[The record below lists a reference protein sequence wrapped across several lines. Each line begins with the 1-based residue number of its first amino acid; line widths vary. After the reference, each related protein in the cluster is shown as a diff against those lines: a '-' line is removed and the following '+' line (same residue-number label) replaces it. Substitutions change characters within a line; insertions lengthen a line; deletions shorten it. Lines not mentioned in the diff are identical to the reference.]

1 MRKTANLL
9 PLCFIKIDSKA
20 FSLCSILSLYKNNN
34 AFINE
39 DGKWLLPYKPAIY
52 RSLPFFIKR
61 GNKKE
66 ESFICFD
73 ESLNCVVD
81 NNQSEEANRIFK
93 KNGEVTKEFSQ
104 FSHFLTAYYGD
115 LELTN
120 QLVKQIVENDLITEW
135 SLKVKTKDKGIH
147 EIPNIYK
154 INEENFLKI
163 PEEKISKLFKSRAF
177 EIIYSQLIS
186 MDNIHKVAT
195 IQKQIMLMNEG
206 KKQNETK
213 KVQKSL
219 RDKVIEKQKK
229 QKKEELDNLVQ
240 NLMQED

>member
-1 MRKTANLL
+1 
-9 PLCFIKIDSKA
+9 
-20 FSLCSILSLYKNNN
+20 
-34 AFINE
+34 
-39 DGKWLLPYKPAIY
+39 
-52 RSLPFFIKR
+52 
-61 GNKKE
+61 
-66 ESFICFD
+66 
-73 ESLNCVVD
+73 
-81 NNQSEEANRIFK
+81 
-93 KNGEVTKEFSQ
+93 
-104 FSHFLTAYYGD
+104 
-115 LELTN
+115 
-120 QLVKQIVENDLITEW
+120 
-135 SLKVKTKDKGIH
+135 VKTKDKGIH

-163 PEEKISKLFKSRAF
+163 PEEKISTLFKSRAF

>member
-1 MRKTANLL
+1 M
-9 PLCFIKIDSKA
+9 
-20 FSLCSILSLYKNNN
+20 
-34 AFINE
+34 
-39 DGKWLLPYKPAIY
+39 
-52 RSLPFFIKR
+52 
-61 GNKKE
+61 
-66 ESFICFD
+66 
-73 ESLNCVVD
+73 D

-120 QLVKQIVENDLITEW
+120 QLVQQIVENDLITEW

-154 INEENFLKI
+154 INEKNFLKI

-195 IQKQIMLMNEG
+195 IQKQIMLINEG

-219 RDKVIEKQKK
+219 RDEVIEKQKK